1 MRLLFFVLLFCPI
14 LAIAQT
20 PCENGY
26 AGAYPCENVDLIY
39 HITPADI
46 GGATTNEV
54 WGWTDPLD
62 QKEYILLGASTGL
75 FFFDMSMPTA
85 PLQIGFL
92 PTHTTNSSWRTFRTY
107 QNFVFVCSEASGHGM
122 QVFDLTRLRD
132 VQNPP
137 EIFTEDAHYS
147 NFGNCHTLAICE
159 EVGYAYACGTGTY
172 SGGLHIV
179 NIQDPLNP
187 VLAGGYELNGST
199 HESSVV
205 VYNGPD
211 QDYIGHT
218 VAFCYNGAVPFPVTI
233 VDVTDPLDA
242 STISLSTYPQKRYC
256 HQGWLTEDGGYMLID
271 DELDEYFDLVDSL
284 HTIILDVHDLDA
296 PTYMGYHVGGSSID
310 HNQIVIGNLCYQ
322 SNYTAG
328 LSLLDVTEIADTT
341 LRQVGYFDHYPAND
355 NQVFQGEWMS
365 YPYFESGVIPVTDIY
380 NGLFL
385 LKPSFVHA
393 SAADTTCSS
402 ELFAVSLELKDGFPG
417 PYSFSFVDLPI
428 GVNPVYDLTGVAAPT
443 TVEIEFENTLGLSGD
458 MHFQII
464 ISGQFNTYEVDIN
477 SFLIAPLT
485 WFSDIDGDGFGVA
498 SSDTLSCNHPDGFA
512 AVAGDCQQDDNSIFP
527 GASGTWD
534 DLDNDCN
541 GIVEEDEL
549 EFCADLN
556 GDHII
561 TVADVQLLIGNLFC
575 SGQDCFADLNND
587 GMTGITDL
595 LILMADFGED
605 CP

>member
-1 MRLLFFVLLFCPI
+1 M
-14 LAIAQT
+14 QT
-20 PCENGY
+20 PCENGF
-26 AGAYPCENVDLIY
+26 AGPYPCDNVDLIF

-62 QKEYILLGASTGL
+62 QKEYVLLGASTGL
-75 FFFDMSMPTA
+75 FFFDISVPSE
-85 PLQIGFL
+85 PLQVGFL

-137 EIFTEDAHYS
+137 EVFTEDAHYGD
-147 NFGNCHTLAICE
+147 FGNCHTLAICE

-187 VLAGGYELNGST
+187 IVAGGYDLNGYT
-199 HESSVV
+199 HESHVV
-205 VYNGPD
+205 VYSGPD
-211 QDYIGHT
+211 EDYIGHT

-233 VDVTDPLDA
+233 VDVTDPVDA
-242 STISLSTYPQKRYC
+242 HTISISTYPQKRYC
-256 HQGWLTEDGGYMLID
+256 HQGWLTDDNGYMLID

-328 LSLLDVTEIADTT
+328 LSLVDVTEIADTT
-341 LRQVGYFDHYPAND
+341 LRRVAYFDHYPAND

-365 YPYFESGVIPVTDIY
+365 YPYFESGIIPVTDIY

-385 LKPSFVHA
+385 LKPTFVHA
-393 SAADTTCSS
+393 LTPDTICSNEALS
-402 ELFAVSLELKDGFPG
+402 ISLEIKDGFPG
-417 PYSFSFVDLPI
+417 PYTFSFVNLPS
-428 GVNPVYDLTGVAAPT
+428 GVNPIYDLSGVNAPS
-443 TVEIEFENTLGLSGD
+443 TVVIEFENTQTLNGD
-458 MHFQII
+458 IQFQIQV
-464 ISGQFNTYEVDIN
+464 SGQFNSYEVDVNLFFNTPTIWYLDAEN
-477 SFLIAPLT
+477 
-485 WFSDIDGDGFGVA
+485 DGYGLESANV
-498 SSDTLSCNHPDGFA
+498 LSCDQPAGYA
-512 AVAGDCQQDDNSIFP
+512 AVSGDCDDSDNTIYP
-527 GASGTWD
+527 QAVGTSD

-541 GIVEEDEL
+541 GIVEEDEI
-549 EFCADLN
+549 EFCSDLN
-556 GDHII
+556 GDHLI
-561 TVADVQLLIGNLFC
+561 TVSDVQLLIGDMNC
-575 SGQDCFADLNND
+575 TGPDCFADLNND
-587 GMTGITDL
+587 GITGISDL
-595 LILMADFGED
+595 LILMADFGEE